1 MRFISESFGERFQGV
16 RDEFIER
23 MQRYYF
29 RYNID
34 IPGVLTS
41 VASIFMVG
49 LALSFVFQA
58 RAADLRAPVFARPEP

>member
-1 MRFISESFGERFQGV
+1 
-16 RDEFIER
+16 

-41 VASIFMVG
+41 IASFSMVCI
-49 LALSFVFQA
+49 ALTFVFNS
-58 RAADLRAPVFARPEP
+58 RG

>member
-1 MRFISESFGERFQGV
+1 MRFISESFGERFHDA
-16 RDEFIER
+16 RNEFIER
-23 MQRYYF
+23 MQRFYF

-49 LALSFVFQA
+49 LALTFVFQA
-58 RAADLRAPVFARPEP
+58 RGG

>member
-1 MRFISESFGERFQGV
+1 MRFNSESFAELFHGA

-49 LALSFVFQA
+49 LALTFVIQA
-58 RAADLRAPVFARPEP
+58 RG

>member
-1 MRFISESFGERFQGV
+1 
-16 RDEFIER
+16 

-41 VASIFMVG
+41 IASISMVCI
-49 LALSFVFQA
+49 ALTFVFNS
-58 RAADLRAPVFARPEP
+58 RG

>member
-1 MRFISESFGERFQGV
+1 MPPESSSFRQNLNGI
-16 RDEFIER
+16 RDDFIER

-41 VASIFMVG
+41 IASISMVCI
-49 LALSFVFQA
+49 ALTFVFNS
-58 RAADLRAPVFARPEP
+58 RG

>member
-1 MRFISESFGERFQGV
+1 MHLKTESLAERLHGA
-16 RDEFIER
+16 RSEFIER

-41 VASIFMVG
+41 AASILMVG
-49 LALSFVFQA
+49 VALTFVFQA
-58 RAADLRAPVFARPEP
+58 RG

>member
-1 MRFISESFGERFQGV
+1 MRPDASPLRHRIHGI

-41 VASIFMVG
+41 IASISMVCI
-49 LALSFVFQA
+49 ALTFVFNA
-58 RAADLRAPVFARPEP
+58 RG

>member
-1 MRFISESFGERFQGV
+1 MRSTSEKFGERVQGM
-16 RDEFIER
+16 RDDFIER

-49 LALSFVFQA
+49 LALTFVFQA
-58 RAADLRAPVFARPEP
+58 RGG

>member
-1 MRFISESFGERFQGV
+1 MPPGSSSFRQNLNGI
-16 RDEFIER
+16 RDDFIER

-41 VASIFMVG
+41 IASISMVCI
-49 LALSFVFQA
+49 ALTFVFNS
-58 RAADLRAPVFARPEP
+58 RG

>member
-1 MRFISESFGERFQGV
+1 MRSASGLRDRFEGM
-16 RDEFIER
+16 REEFIER

-29 RYNID
+29 RYNVD

-49 LALSFVFQA
+49 LALSFVFNA
-58 RAADLRAPVFARPEP
+58 RG

>member
-1 MRFISESFGERFQGV
+1 MRSNSESFSERFQGM
-16 RDEFIER
+16 REDFIER

-41 VASIFMVG
+41 IASIFMVG

-58 RAADLRAPVFARPEP
+58 RG